1 MCIRKV
7 ELLKGNLYME
17 NYKDY
22 EYEEFYNII
31 KTTNIKSLFQ
41 PIISLIDGIVMG
53 YEALSRGPQD
63 SYMQNPEVLL
73 KIAKKCNKLWE
84 LEELFRSKALENI
97 SKKKLDVKLFLNI
110 NPQIINSLKFKN
122 SFTSEYLN
130 KYNLDCKNIIFEI
143 TERDEVKSINS
154 FIETIEYCKNQ
165 NYQIAIDDMGS
176 GHSGL
181 NRICHLKP
189 HYIKLDMELVRG
201 VDKDS
206 TKQAIIKSMHEF
218 SKLTEASLIA
228 EGIETEEELK
238 TLIEIG
244 VQYGQGYFIQRP
256 QEAIIPIKDEII
268 DTIKTMNIKE
278 NNQYGYNIANVYI
291 SSISK
296 KIESLESKVLVCE
309 VDSKFKKNQELLGIC
324 IVDDGQVKG
333 VVTRNSFYSKLGWQY
348 GYSLYSSK
356 AISNIMNTTFL
367 SVDYKVPIDM
377 VIKLAMARTNDT
389 LYDFVTVTKDS
400 KYYGTVTIKDLLEKT
415 IEIEVDNARHS
426 NPLTGLPGNVIIE
439 QTLEKCI
446 SSSKE
451 YCVLYFDID
460 NFKPYN
466 DVYGFESGDKIIKNL
481 AKAINTNISS
491 SDFIGH
497 IGGDD
502 FIAVVCSWEVE
513 KICERI
519 ISDFDLLALEGY
531 EERDLNNGYIIAQNR
546 HGVEER
552 FPLVSVSIAALTNK
566 KREFASIYVLAKESS
581 KLKKK
586 CKQNGG
592 SCYMII

>member
-1 MCIRKV
+1 
-7 ELLKGNLYME
+7 ME

-22 EYEEFYNII
+22 EFEEFYNII
-31 KTTNIKSLFQ
+31 KNTNIKSLFQ
-41 PIISLIDGIVMG
+41 PIISLTDGTVFG
-53 YEALSRGPQD
+53 YEALSRGPQN

-84 LEELFRSKALENI
+84 LEELFRLKALENI
-97 SKKKLDVKLFLNI
+97 YKKRLDVKIFLNI
-110 NPQIINSLKFKN
+110 NPQIINSLKFKD
-122 SFTSEYLN
+122 SFTREYLK
-130 KYNLDCKNIIFEI
+130 KYNLDCENVIFEI
-143 TERDEVKSINS
+143 TERDEVTSISS
-154 FIETIEYCKNQ
+154 FMESIEYWKSQ
-165 NYQIAIDDMGS
+165 NYQIAIDDVGS

-181 NRICHLKP
+181 NRICYVKP
-189 HYIKLDMELVRG
+189 HYIKLDMELVRD

-218 SKLTEASLIA
+218 SKLTEARLIA

-238 TLIEIG
+238 TLIDIG

-256 QEAIIPIKDEII
+256 QEAIIPIGDEII
-268 DTIKTMNIKE
+268 NTIKTMNIKE
-278 NNQYGYNIANVYI
+278 NEQYGYNIANVYI

-296 KIESLESKVLVCE
+296 KTEFLESKVLVSD
-309 VDSKFKKNQELLGIC
+309 VDSKFKKDQELLGIC
-324 IVDDGQVKG
+324 IVDDGEVKG
-333 VVTRNSFYSKLGWQY
+333 IVTRNSFYSKLGWQY

-356 AISNIMNTTFL
+356 AISNIMNTSFL

-377 VIKLAMARTNDT
+377 VIKLAMARTKDT
-389 LYDFVTVTKDS
+389 LYDFITVIKDS
-400 KYYGTVTIKDLLEKT
+400 KYYGIVTIKDLIEKT

-439 QTLEKCI
+439 QTLEACI
-446 SSSKE
+446 SSNEE

-466 DVYGFESGDKIIKNL
+466 DVYGFENGDKIIKFL
-481 AKAINTNISS
+481 AKAINSNISS

-502 FIAVVCSWEVE
+502 FIAVVCSWDVE
-513 KICERI
+513 KVCENI
-519 ISDFDLLALEGY
+519 IRDFDLLALECY
-531 EERDLNNGYIIAQNR
+531 EERDLNNGYIAAQNR
-546 HGVEER
+546 HGIVER
-552 FPLVSVSIAALTNK
+552 FPLVSVSIAGITNK
-566 KREFASIYVLAKESS
+566 RREFASVYALAKESS

-586 CKQNGG
+586 CKQNSG
-592 SCYMII
+592 SCYIIL

>member
-1 MCIRKV
+1 M
-7 ELLKGNLYME
+7 KGNLYME

-22 EYEEFYNII
+22 EYEELYNII

-41 PIISLIDGIVMG
+41 PIISLTDGTVIG
-53 YEALSRGPQD
+53 YEALSRGPQS
-63 SYMQNPEVLL
+63 SYMKNPEVLI

-97 SKKKLDVKLFLNI
+97 CEKKLDVKIFLNI
-110 NPQIINSLKFKN
+110 NPQIINSLRFKN
-122 SFTSEYLN
+122 SFTREYLK
-130 KYNLDCKNIIFEI
+130 KYNLDCENIIFEI
-143 TERDEVKSINS
+143 TERDEVKSISS
-154 FIETIEYCKNQ
+154 FMETIEYCKSQ
-165 NYQIAIDDMGS
+165 NYQIAIDDVGS

-181 NRICHLKP
+181 NKICHVKP
-189 HYIKLDMELVRG
+189 HYIKLDLELVRH

-206 TKQAIIKSMHEF
+206 TKQAIIKSMYEF
-218 SKLTEASLIA
+218 SKLTEVSLIA
-228 EGIETEEELK
+228 EGIETEAELK
-238 TLIEIG
+238 TLIDIG
-244 VQYGQGYFIQRP
+244 VQYGQGYFIQKP

-268 DTIKTMNIKE
+268 HTIKTMNIKE
-278 NNQYGYNIANVYI
+278 NDQYGYNIANIYI

-296 KIESLESKVLVCE
+296 KTESLGSTVLVSD
-309 VDSKFKKNQELLGIC
+309 VDSKFKKDQELLGIC
-324 IVDDGQVKG
+324 IVDDGEVKG

-356 AISNIMNTTFL
+356 AISNIMNTSFL

-377 VIKLAMARTNDT
+377 VIKLAMARTKDT

-400 KYYGTVTIKDLLEKT
+400 KYYGIVTIKDLIEKT

-439 QTLEKCI
+439 QTLETCI
-446 SSSKE
+446 SSNEE

-466 DVYGFESGDKIIKNL
+466 DVYGFENGDKIIKNL
-481 AKAINTNISS
+481 AKAINANISS
-491 SDFIGH
+491 NDFIGH

-502 FIAVVCSWEVE
+502 FISVVCSWDVE
-513 KICERI
+513 KACERI
-519 ISDFDLLALEGY
+519 IRNFNLLVLECY
-531 EERDLNNGYIIAQNR
+531 EEKDLKNGYITAQNR
-546 HGVEER
+546 HGIVEK
-552 FPLVSVSIAALTNK
+552 FPLVSVSIAGITNK
-566 KREFASIYVLAKESS
+566 KREFASIYALAKESS

-586 CKQNGG
+586 CKQNNGG
-592 SCYMII
+592 CYIVL

>member
-1 MCIRKV
+1 M
-7 ELLKGNLYME
+7 G

-41 PIISLIDGIVMG
+41 PIISLTNGIVMG
-53 YEALSRGPQD
+53 YEALSRGPQN

-73 KIAKKCNKLWE
+73 KIAKECNKLWE
-84 LEELFRSKALENI
+84 LEELFRSKALESI
-97 SKKKLDVKLFLNI
+97 SKKKQDVKLFLNI

-122 SFTSEYLN
+122 SFTSEYLK
-130 KYNLDCKNIIFEI
+130 KYNLDCKDIIFEI

-154 FIETIEYCKNQ
+154 FIETIEYCKNK
-165 NYQIAIDDMGS
+165 NYQIAIDDVGS

-181 NRICHLKP
+181 NRISYVKP
-189 HYIKLDMELVRG
+189 NYIKLDMELVRG
-201 VDKDS
+201 VDKDL

-218 SKLTEASLIA
+218 SKLTEANLIA
-228 EGIETEEELK
+228 EGIETEAELK
-238 TLIEIG
+238 TLIDIG

-256 QEAIIPIKDEII
+256 QEDLIPIKDEII
-268 DTIKTMNIKE
+268 DTIKAMNIKE
-278 NNQYGYNIANVYI
+278 NDQYGYNIANVYI

-296 KIESLESKVLVCE
+296 KSESLESTVLVSN

-324 IVDDGQVKG
+324 IVDDGVVKG

-348 GYSLYSSK
+348 GYSIYSSK
-356 AISNIMNTTFL
+356 AISNIMNTSFL

-446 SSSKE
+446 SSSME

-481 AKAINTNISS
+481 AKAINSNISS

-513 KICERI
+513 EMCEKII
-519 ISDFDLLALEGY
+519 KDFDLLALECY
-531 EERDLNNGYIIAQNR
+531 EERDLKNGYIIAQNR

-566 KREFASIYVLAKESS
+566 KREFASIYVLAQESS

-592 SCYMII
+592 GCYLII